1 MRDNPNMND
10 LEKTLHAVARFFD
23 ACRYG
28 CRGNEG
34 YRKSTDLEQM
44 IACLEDLRNRQ
55 LIHSQSTS
63 FLDLGCADG
72 RVNILASYF
81 VRISMGIELDEE
93 ILGEYAGRM
102 TALKR
107 LIEAQGLELP
117 PDNIHLLSGSS
128 LEARTHRTMYERT
141 GTALEEVDLFYT
153 YITLHD
159 LFGEMIAQKAR
170 QGALYLVYG
179 FNRVL
184 PRYEGLE
191 LLVPDVGLQG
201 IAALYRK
208 I

>member
-1 MRDNPNMND
+1 MKDNPTMSD
-10 LEKTLHAVARFFD
+10 LENTLHAVARFFD

-44 IACLEDLRNRQ
+44 IACLEDLLDRQ
-55 LIHSQSTS
+55 LIHPRSTS

-81 VRISMGIELDEE
+81 VRASIGIELDEE
-93 ILGEYAGRM
+93 ILGEYPGRM
-102 TALKR
+102 TALKP
-107 LIEAQGLELP
+107 LLEAQGLELP
-117 PDNIHLLSGSS
+117 PDNIHLFAGSS
-128 LEARTHRTMYERT
+128 LEARTHRAMHEGT

-170 QGALYLVYG
+170 KGALYLVYG
-179 FNRVL
+179 FSRIL

-191 LLVPDVGLQG
+191 LLVPDLGLQG

-208 I
+208 V